1 MSAKK
6 DLNYYRN
13 LDYKII
19 TEVVNDEFGKEYIAY
34 CNELGKYS
42 CYGIGATPTQAIEKF
57 LSDKDEFIELLFDGK
72 KPIPEPVIQQE
83 TSLPNG
89 IITFRTTP
97 VLHGQLNSQ
106 AQQNNVSLNLYL
118 NQIVSSASTANDVK
132 AELKQ
137 EMRST
142 CERIEANFT
151 NFYRWA
157 QKDIQFETEKPRGSI
172 SRYRTPEPTIHRF
185 VKGAVNR

>member
-1 MSAKK
+1 MSIKK
-6 DLNYYRN
+6 DLNYYKG

-19 TEVVNDEFGKEYIAY
+19 TEAIIDELGKEYRAY

-42 CYGIGATPTQAIEKF
+42 CYGTGKTQIEAIDKF
-57 LSDKDEFIELLFDGK
+57 IRDKNEFIEFLYEQK
-72 KPIPEPVIQQE
+72 KPIPEPVIQSE
-83 TSLPNG
+83 ESLPNG
-89 IITFRTTP
+89 TITFRTLP
-97 VLHGQLNSQ
+97 VLHKQLLEQAKQNS
-106 AQQNNVSLNLYL
+106 VSLNLYL
-118 NQIVSSASTANDVK
+118 NYIVNSASVVNDVK

-157 QKDIQFETEKPRGSI
+157 QKDIQFAIEKSTSSVSKYI
-172 SRYRTPEPTIHRF
+172 STDPMIKKYL
-185 VKGAVNR
+185 GNR